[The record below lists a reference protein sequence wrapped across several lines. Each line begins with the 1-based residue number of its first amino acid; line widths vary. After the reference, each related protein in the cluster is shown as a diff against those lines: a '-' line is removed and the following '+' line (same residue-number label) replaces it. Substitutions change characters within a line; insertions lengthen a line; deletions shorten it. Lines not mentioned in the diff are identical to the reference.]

1 MEALILRMGASGDG
15 IAEGPLYVARTLPG
29 ERIVATSVSRDR
41 AELDAVLAPSP
52 DRVTP
57 PCPHFDEGC
66 GGCATQHWAE
76 APTIAWKQAR
86 LVDALTR
93 AGFAN
98 PNLLPAVVTPPAR
111 RRRADLAIRREGP
124 TLRLGFHKR
133 VEGSLVDIDTCAVLD
148 PALVALLAPLG
159 EALRRLPALRREG
172 SAVLNLLDT
181 GPDLLLRTDGP
192 LEAQGRAALAAFAEA
207 YGLPRIA
214 WALKDGTP
222 ETAAQRAPVRTRV
235 GGLSV
240 APPPGAFLQASPEG
254 EAAIIA
260 AVLAGLAEKMPAKA
274 RVADLFAGLGTLSL
288 PLSAR
293 GSVTAY
299 EGSADALAAL
309 DAGVRAVGARVKA
322 IRRDLAR
329 QPLLAADLAGLAAVV
344 LDPPFAGAPDQVPH
358 LARAKVPRIIY
369 VSCNAVALG
378 RDAAVLAD
386 AGYKLVSATLIDQ
399 FLWSAQIEA
408 VAVFAL

>member
-1 MEALILRMGASGDG
+1 METTILRMGASGDG
-15 IAEGPLYVARTLPG
+15 VAEGPLYVARTLPG
-29 ERIVATSVSRDR
+29 ERISGRLVSRDR
-41 AELDAVLAPSP
+41 AELEAVLAASD
-52 DRVTP
+52 DRVIP

-66 GGCATQHWAE
+66 GGCATQHWAQ

-86 LVDALTR
+86 LADALVR

-111 RRRADLAIRREGP
+111 RRRADLAIRREGAA
-124 TLRLGFHKR
+124 LRLGFHKR

-148 PALVALLAPLG
+148 PVLVALLAPLG
-159 EALRRLPALRREG
+159 EALRRLTALKREG

-192 LEAQGRAALAAFAEA
+192 LESHGRSALAAFAEA
-207 YGLPRIA
+207 HGLPRIA

-222 ETAAQRAPVRTRV
+222 ETAAQRAPVRTKV
-235 GGLSV
+235 GGLTV

-260 AVLAGLAEKMPAKA
+260 AVLEGLPAKLPAKA
-274 RVADLFAGLGTLSL
+274 RFADLYAGLGTLSL

-299 EGSADALAAL
+299 EGASDAAAAM
-309 DAGVRAVGARVKA
+309 DAGVRAMAARVKA
-322 IRRDLAR
+322 VRRDLAR
-329 QPLLAADLAGLAAVV
+329 QPLLVADLAGLSAVV
-344 LDPPFAGAPDQVPH
+344 LDPPFAGAPDQIPH
-358 LARAKVPRIIY
+358 LA
-369 VSCNAVALG
+369 
-378 RDAAVLAD
+378 
-386 AGYKLVSATLIDQ
+386 
-399 FLWSAQIEA
+399 
-408 VAVFAL
+408 

>member
-1 MEALILRMGASGDG
+1 METTILRMGASGDG

-29 ERIVATSVSRDR
+29 ERIAATSVSRDR
-41 AELDAVLAPSP
+41 AELDTVLAPSP

-57 PCPHFDEGC
+57 PCPHFEQGC

-76 APTIAWKQAR
+76 APTIAWKQSR
-86 LVDALTR
+86 LIDALVR
-93 AGFAN
+93 AGFTN
-98 PNLLPAVVTPPAR
+98 PALLPAVVTPPAR

-148 PALVALLAPLG
+148 PALVALLEPLG
-159 EALRRLPALRREG
+159 ETLRRLPALRREG

-207 YGLPRIA
+207 HGLPRIA
-214 WALKDGTP
+214 WALKEGTP

-260 AVLAGLAEKMPAKA
+260 AVLAGLPEKMPAKA
-274 RVADLFAGLGTLSL
+274 RIADLFAGMGTLSL

-293 GSVTAY
+293 GIVTAY
-299 EGSADALAAL
+299 EGEANAVAAM

-322 IRRDLAR
+322 TRRDLAR

-344 LDPPFAGAPDQVPH
+344 LDPPFAGAPDQMPH
-358 LARAKVPRIIY
+358 LARAKVQRIIY

-378 RDAAVLAD
+378 RDAAVLAE

-408 VAVFAL
+408 VAVFTL

>member
-1 MEALILRMGASGDG
+1 METTILRMGASGDG
-15 IAEGPLYVARTLPG
+15 VAEGPLYVARTLPG
-29 ERIVATSVSRDR
+29 ERISGRLVSRDR
-41 AELDAVLAPSP
+41 AELEAVLAPSD
-52 DRVTP
+52 DRVIP

-66 GGCATQHWAE
+66 GGCATQHWAQ
-76 APTIAWKQAR
+76 APAIAWKQAR
-86 LVDALTR
+86 LADALVR

-111 RRRADLAIRREGP
+111 RRRADLAIRREGAA
-124 TLRLGFHKR
+124 LRLGFHKR

-148 PALVALLAPLG
+148 PVLVALLAPLG
-159 EALRRLPALRREG
+159 EALRRLTALKREG

-192 LEAQGRAALAAFAEA
+192 LESHGRSALAAFAEA
-207 YGLPRIA
+207 HGLPRIA

-222 ETAAQRAPVRTRV
+222 ETAAQRAPVRTKV
-235 GGLSV
+235 GGLTV

-260 AVLAGLAEKMPAKA
+260 AVLEGLPAKLPAKA
-274 RVADLFAGLGTLSL
+274 RFADLYAGLGTLSL

-299 EGSADALAAL
+299 EGASDAAAAM
-309 DAGVRAVGARVKA
+309 DAGVRAMAARVKA
-322 IRRDLAR
+322 VRRDLAR
-329 QPLLAADLAGLAAVV
+329 QPLLVADLAGLSAVV
-344 LDPPFAGAPDQVPH
+344 LDPPFAGAPDQIPQ

-378 RDAAVLAD
+378 RDAAVLAA
-386 AGYKLVSATLIDQ
+386 AGYRLVSVRLIDQ

-408 VAVFAL
+408 VAVFSL